1 MFEVHAEAISSMLD
15 TTIIPPDA
23 SCIMRARQL
32 RDRLDALIASAEA
45 EFDATEGWREHGFGS
60 LSSWLQHEAATTRHE
75 ASFASRRAVRLHAW
89 PEVAAAWRSGR
100 LNGAKVDE
108 LIRAIPNRFVRAF
121 IPDQQLVIDTI
132 TPLTSAESAT
142 VVHHWVTL
150 AEATDESF
158 ADRPSGLHLST
169 TTGGRGILDG
179 DLDAEA
185 TAVLMAALRVFER
198 PEPSALNPEGRR
210 ALTESLDPPRSAAQV
225 RAEALVA
232 LARFGLAHHRSGS
245 NIARHQPH
253 VSLIIDL
260 PELLAATLR
269 GAGVHSASALTSFAE
284 RQRLSPAE
292 QAWFTDALERAGVG
306 TTADGATLSALALN
320 TLSCDSGLQR
330 VITNGGHVLEL
341 GRTVRSVPPPLRRAV
356 IARDHHCR
364 APGCTRPA
372 RWCDVHHIDHWVA
385 GGRTDLHRLVL
396 LCSFHHHLFHRP
408 GWQTE
413 LDDQAVLTVRA
424 PDGRVRRT
432 EPPSHAPP
440 LTHRRG
446 SPATRHRAQEG
457 AGRPPSLRSAAADP

>member
-1 MFEVHAEAISSMLD
+1 
-15 TTIIPPDA
+15 
-23 SCIMRARQL
+23 MR
-32 RDRLDALIASAEA
+32 
-45 EFDATEGWREHGFGS
+45 
-60 LSSWLQHEAATTRHE
+60 LQ
-75 ASFASRRAVRLHAW
+75 AW
-89 PEVAAAWRSGR
+89 PEVAAAWRGGR
-100 LNGAKVDE
+100 LSGAKVDE
-108 LIRAIPNRFVRAF
+108 LIRAIPNRFVQAF
-121 IPDQQLVIDTI
+121 IPDQDLVIDTI
-132 TPLTSAESAT
+132 SPLDSAEAVA

-169 TTGGRGILDG
+169 TSGGRGILDA
-179 DLDAEA
+179 DLDAES

-198 PEPSALNPEGRR
+198 PEPSSLDADGRR
-210 ALTESLDPPRSAAQV
+210 VVTESLDPPRTPAQV
-225 RAEALVA
+225 RGEALVA

-260 PELLAATLR
+260 PELMAATLR
-269 GAGVHSASALTSFAE
+269 GAGIHSTSALASFAE
-284 RQRLSPAE
+284 HHQLSTAE
-292 QAWFTDALERAGVG
+292 QVWFADALERGGFAI
-306 TTADGATLSALALN
+306 TADGAALSALALD
-320 TLSCDSGLQR
+320 TLSCDSVLQR

-372 RWCDVHHIDHWVA
+372 RWCDVHHIDHWVT
-385 GGRTDLHRLVL
+385 GGHTDLHRLVL

-446 SPATRHRAQEG
+446 SPATRHRTHEG
-457 AGRPPSLRSAAADP
+457 AGRSSSDITAAADP

>member
-23 SCIMRARQL
+23 NCIMRARQL

-60 LSSWLQHEAATTRHE
+60 LSSWLQHEAATTRLE

-89 PEVAAAWRSGR
+89 PEVATAWRSGH
-100 LNGAKVDE
+100 LSGAKVDE
-108 LIRAIPNRFVRAF
+108 LIRAIPTRFVRSF
-121 IPDQQLVIDTI
+121 IPDQELVIDTI
-132 TPLTSAESAT
+132 SPLSAAESAR

-150 AEATDESF
+150 AEAADECF

-169 TTGGRGILDG
+169 TTGGRGVLDA
-179 DLDAEA
+179 DLDAES

-198 PEPSALNPEGRR
+198 PEPGGLDAEDRR
-210 ALTESLDPPRSAAQV
+210 AVAESLDPPRTPAQV
-225 RAEALVA
+225 RAEALIA

-269 GAGVHSASALTSFAE
+269 GSGVHSATSLEVFAE
-284 RQRLSPAE
+284 HHQLSPTE
-292 QAWFTDALERAGVG
+292 QTWFTAALERAGAG
-306 TTADGATLSALALN
+306 TTADGAALSALALG
-320 TLSCDSGLQR
+320 TLSCDSVLQR
-330 VITNGGHVLEL
+330 VITNGGHILEL

-372 RWCDVHHIDHWVA
+372 RWCDVHHIDHWVT
-385 GGRTDLHRLVL
+385 GGHTDLHRLVL

-446 SPATRHRAQEG
+446 SPGTRHRIREG
-457 AGRPPSLRSAAADP
+457 LVLQPNKLAAAADP